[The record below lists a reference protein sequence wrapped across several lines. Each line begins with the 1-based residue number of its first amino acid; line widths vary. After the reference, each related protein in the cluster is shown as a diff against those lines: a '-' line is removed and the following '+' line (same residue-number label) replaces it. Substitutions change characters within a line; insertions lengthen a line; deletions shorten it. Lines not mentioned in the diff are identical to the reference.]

1 MHSYLRAIG
10 FSSLKKES
18 EVNQLLQETF
28 RDYTERNAVRLDK
41 QSAFV
46 EYTKEFADDMGIT
59 VCGEMDE
66 NGFHQ
71 EYYFPYFRGTGIS
84 TREALTV
91 EKQGSRESYAGVC
104 EDMRVGVS
112 LIFYVQNTAKYKKE
126 QILNQLVQQN
136 INTTFS
142 GLSIQG
148 KILLPVRKSEEQVIS
163 GREASVKR
171 TQMMAKARMGD
182 EEAIESLTLEDIDLY
197 SMVTQRLHQEDVFTI
212 VDTFFMPYGMECDQ
226 YQIMGIINHVTT
238 VRNPY
243 TGEFVYQMNLECNDM
258 TFDICINKAD
268 LTGEPAEGRRF
279 KGVIWLQGRINFED

>member
-1 MHSYLRAIG
+1 
-10 FSSLKKES
+10 
-18 EVNQLLQETF
+18 
-28 RDYTERNAVRLDK
+28 
-41 QSAFV
+41 
-46 EYTKEFADDMGIT
+46 
-59 VCGEMDE
+59 
-66 NGFHQ
+66 
-71 EYYFPYFRGTGIS
+71 
-84 TREALTV
+84 
-91 EKQGSRESYAGVC
+91 
-104 EDMRVGVS
+104 
-112 LIFYVQNTAKYKKE
+112 
-126 QILNQLVQQN
+126 
-136 INTTFS
+136 
-142 GLSIQG
+142 
-148 KILLPVRKSEEQVIS
+148 
-163 GREASVKR
+163 
-171 TQMMAKARMGD
+171 MMAKARMGD

>member
-182 EEAIESLTLEDIDLY
+182 EEAIESPTLEDIDLY

>member
-91 EKQGSRESYAGVC
+91 EKQGSRESYSGVC

>member
-182 EEAIESLTLEDIDLY
+182 EEAIESLTLEDIDGY
-197 SMVTQRLHQEDVFTI
+197 IYV
-212 VDTFFMPYGMECDQ
+212 
-226 YQIMGIINHVTT
+226 
-238 VRNPY
+238 
-243 TGEFVYQMNLECNDM
+243 
-258 TFDICINKAD
+258 
-268 LTGEPAEGRRF
+268 
-279 KGVIWLQGRINFED
+279 

>member
-46 EYTKEFADDMGIT
+46 EYTREFADDMGIT

-197 SMVTQRLHQEDVFTI
+197 SMVTQRLHQEDGFTI

>member
-279 KGVIWLQGRINFED
+279 KGVIWLQGRINYED

>member
-66 NGFHQ
+66 KGFHQ

-279 KGVIWLQGRINFED
+279 KVVIWL

>member
-212 VDTFFMPYGMECDQ
+212 VDTFFMPFGMECDQ

>member
-18 EVNQLLQETF
+18 DVNQLLQETF

>member
-41 QSAFV
+41 QGAFV

>member
-104 EDMRVGVS
+104 VDMRVGVS

>member
-279 KGVIWLQGRINFED
+279 KGVIWLQGCINFED

>member
-46 EYTKEFADDMGIT
+46 EYTKEIADDMGIT

>member
-10 FSSLKKES
+10 FGGLKKEA
-18 EVNQLLQETF
+18 EVNRLLQETF

-46 EYTKEFADDMGIT
+46 EYTKEFAEDMGIT

-71 EYYFPYFRGTGIS
+71 EYYFPYFRGTGVT

-197 SMVTQRLHQEDVFTI
+197 SMVSQRLHQEDVFTI

-226 YQIMGIINHVTT
+226 YQIMGIINRVTT